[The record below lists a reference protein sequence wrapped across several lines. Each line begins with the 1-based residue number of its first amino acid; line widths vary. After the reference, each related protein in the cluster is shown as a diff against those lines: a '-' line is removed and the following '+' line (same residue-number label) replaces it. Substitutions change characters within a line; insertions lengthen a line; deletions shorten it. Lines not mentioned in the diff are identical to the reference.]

1 MRVFLV
7 RHAEAKPG
15 EPDELRPLTDAG
27 RADARALGERLA
39 KEQPDAVVTS
49 PHLRARETGEA
60 IARAA
65 GLDAE
70 PHDGLGFDAT
80 PETLRAAV
88 AGRGDTVVAV
98 AHQPNCSEIVL
109 ALTGR
114 EVRFAPGDVQELE
127 L

>member
-15 EPDELRPLTDAG
+15 EPDELRSLTDAG
-27 RADARALGERLA
+27 RAVARALGERLA
-39 KEQPDAVVTS
+39 QHQPDAVVTS

-80 PETLRAAV
+80 PETLKEAV
-88 AGRGDTVVAV
+88 AGRGETVVAV
-98 AHQPNCSEIVL
+98 SHQPNCSEIVL

>member
-1 MRVFLV
+1 VRVFLV
-7 RHAEAKPG
+7 RHAEAVPG
-15 EPDELRPLTDAG
+15 EPDELRPLTDGG
-27 RADARALGERLA
+27 RAVARALGERLA
-39 KEQPDAVVTS
+39 AEQPDAVVTS

-65 GLDAE
+65 GLDPE

-80 PETLRAAV
+80 LDSLRAAV
-88 AGRGDTVVAV
+88 AGRGGTIVAV
-98 AHQPNCSEIVL
+98 SHQPNCSEIVL